1 MHHPV
6 LIDEVI
12 VHLQIKKDGLYID
25 ATLGEGGYTRK
36 ILELGGKVFAMDLDK
51 AQISNFQSQISN
63 NKNLTLV
70 QGNFKDI
77 EKIAKEQG
85 FFPVD
90 GVVFDLGLSMRQLSE
105 SGRGFSYKNENEILD
120 MRLDLNEEQTAAD
133 YLNSLSEQ
141 NLYELFA
148 KNAEELNSW
157 SITRALIFARKIR
170 KIETVGDL
178 NRVIE
183 EAIGKKDSAVSARIF
198 QSLRIEVN
206 HEFEN
211 LRKGL
216 EGALKLIKNDGKVL
230 VITFHSR
237 EDRIVKL
244 FAKENRLKF
253 ETKKPV
259 ISKSD
264 LRFER
269 SAKLRII
276 TK

>member
-25 ATLGEGGYTRK
+25 ATLGDGGYTRK

-90 GVVFDLGLSMRQLSE
+90 GVVFDLGLSMRQLYE